1 MQHLLKVIDWPRFSN
16 LSTTTHRAG
25 YILPFLQVSDITLV
39 AAASMYSSVTTS
51 NVLLAEGDERG
62 RREEKSSILS
72 RSSWLP
78 KTFAGPNGRCRS
90 ALELKHMLE
99 VCEAV

>member
-1 MQHLLKVIDWPRFSN
+1 
-16 LSTTTHRAG
+16 
-25 YILPFLQVSDITLV
+25 
-39 AAASMYSSVTTS
+39 MYSSVTTS

-99 VCEAV
+99 VYEAV